1 MENILNLQ
9 KHESNEV
16 STLGLIFTWK
26 CPIEI

>member
-9 KHESNEV
+9 KHENNEV
-16 STLGLIFTWK
+16 STLGLTFTWK